1 MRGRKLKC
9 DVSFQGA
16 FKRKGVKQTRVSQG
30 LGEYHSFHLTTPP
43 VAKAVLRWNTRR
55 LVNKKVLNSRKEVAI
70 SYLKELLGHCS
81 VGIQKNRGQHQ

>member
-43 VAKAVLRWNTRR
+43 VAKAVLR
-55 LVNKKVLNSRKEVAI
+55 
-70 SYLKELLGHCS
+70 
-81 VGIQKNRGQHQ
+81 